1 MLFSKIWPPHIIE
14 ATEIKDWKTFSYEY
28 AIDNGLNQLEAE
40 SFSDMISYFIGNGP
54 AIPLENKYFKVQKIQ
69 FDILAAIPDIRMAH
83 EDEKEQIKL
92 LFDYV
97 FIMYNEKIYQYTKKS
112 EKVSF
117 RLTKK
122 QYDDFMSVPGKDKAD
137 KLQTLLSSYYPPT
150 SCDDYEKISKEDYV
164 RLGVSPHHG
173 RTVQQEREIMEAL
186 NNGKKVL
193 LVDKETLKNNLLG
206 QFHVIYKGDE
216 DEETEVRECSDCGEF
231 MTEYHEYEDYSW
243 SAEDYC
249 NAGHDL
255 EDTDPNTCKDY
266 WDKI

>member
-112 EKVSF
+112 EKISF

-150 SCDDYEKISKEDYV
+150 SIEKDTK
-164 RLGVSPHHG
+164 
-173 RTVQQEREIMEAL
+173 
-186 NNGKKVL
+186 
-193 LVDKETLKNNLLG
+193 
-206 QFHVIYKGDE
+206 

-255 EDTDPNTCKDY
+255 EDINPNSCKDY

>member
-54 AIPLENKYFKVQKIQ
+54 TIPLENKYFKVQKIQ

-112 EKVSF
+112 EKLSF
-117 RLTKK
+117 RITRK

-137 KLQTLLSSYYPPT
+137 KIETLLEAYY
-150 SCDDYEKISKEDYV
+150 KF
-164 RLGVSPHHG
+164 GVSSRSG
-173 RTVQQEREIMEAL
+173 RTIQQEREIMEAL

-193 LVDKETLKNNLLG
+193 LVDDKETLENKLLEP
-206 QFHVIYKGDE
+206 FHVIYKNGDK
-216 DEETEVRECSDCGEF
+216 DE
-231 MTEYHEYEDYSW
+231 
-243 SAEDYC
+243 
-249 NAGHDL
+249 
-255 EDTDPNTCKDY
+255 
-266 WDKI
+266 

>member
-1 MLFSKIWPPHIIE
+1 MLFSKIWPPNIIE

-54 AIPLENKYFKVQKIQ
+54 AIPLENKYFKIQKIQ

-83 EDEKEQIKL
+83 ENEKEQIRL

-117 RLTKK
+117 RITKK

-150 SCDDYEKISKEDYV
+150 SIEKDTK
-164 RLGVSPHHG
+164 
-173 RTVQQEREIMEAL
+173 
-186 NNGKKVL
+186 
-193 LVDKETLKNNLLG
+193 
-206 QFHVIYKGDE
+206 

-255 EDTDPNTCKDY
+255 EDTDPNSCKDY
-266 WDKI
+266 WDK

>member
-54 AIPLENKYFKVQKIQ
+54 AVPLENKYFKIQKIQ
-69 FDILAAIPDIRMAH
+69 FDILAAVPDIKDAYEN
-83 EDEKEQIKL
+83 EDEQIQV
-92 LFDYV
+92 LFDYI

-112 EKVSF
+112 EKISF

-122 QYDDFMSVPGKDKAD
+122 QYDDFLSVPGKDKAD

-150 SCDDYEKISKEDYV
+150 LVEKHIKKKKLCVTCKHFALKGGYSGENKYLCLEGHTPNATNIGIDCDDYERVDGEEYIK
-164 RLGVSPHHG
+164 LGVSHRYG
-173 RTVQQEREIMEAL
+173 RTMQQEREIMEAL

-193 LVDKETLKNNLLG
+193 LVGDIEALEKNPLLG
-206 QFHVIYKGDE
+206 IGPYHIIHKNGD
-216 DEETEVRECSDCGEF
+216 
-231 MTEYHEYEDYSW
+231 
-243 SAEDYC
+243 
-249 NAGHDL
+249 
-255 EDTDPNTCKDY
+255 KD
-266 WDKI
+266 D

>member
-83 EDEKEQIKL
+83 EDEKEQIRL

-97 FIMYNEKIYQYTKKS
+97 FIMYNEKIYEYTKKS

-117 RLTKK
+117 RITKK

-150 SCDDYEKISKEDYV
+150 SIEKDTK
-164 RLGVSPHHG
+164 
-173 RTVQQEREIMEAL
+173 
-186 NNGKKVL
+186 
-193 LVDKETLKNNLLG
+193 
-206 QFHVIYKGDE
+206 

-255 EDTDPNTCKDY
+255 EDTDPNSCKDY
-266 WDKI
+266 WDNFD

>member
-14 ATEIKDWKTFSYEY
+14 ATEIKDWKNFAMEY

-83 EDEKEQIKL
+83 EDEKEQIRL

-112 EKVSF
+112 EKLSF
-117 RLTKK
+117 RITRK

-137 KLQTLLSSYYPPT
+137 KIETLLEAYY
-150 SCDDYEKISKEDYV
+150 KF
-164 RLGVSPHHG
+164 GVSSRSG
-173 RTVQQEREIMEAL
+173 RTIQQEREIMEAL

-193 LVDKETLKNNLLG
+193 LVDDKETLENKLLEP
-206 QFHVIYKGDE
+206 FHVIYKNGDK
-216 DEETEVRECSDCGEF
+216 DE
-231 MTEYHEYEDYSW
+231 
-243 SAEDYC
+243 
-249 NAGHDL
+249 
-255 EDTDPNTCKDY
+255 
-266 WDKI
+266 

>member
-112 EKVSF
+112 EKLSF
-117 RLTKK
+117 RITRK

-137 KLQTLLSSYYPPT
+137 KIETLLEAYY
-150 SCDDYEKISKEDYV
+150 KF
-164 RLGVSPHHG
+164 GVSSRSG
-173 RTVQQEREIMEAL
+173 RTIQQEREIMEAL

-193 LVDKETLKNNLLG
+193 LVDDKETLENKLLEP
-206 QFHVIYKGDE
+206 FHVIYKNGDK
-216 DEETEVRECSDCGEF
+216 DE
-231 MTEYHEYEDYSW
+231 
-243 SAEDYC
+243 
-249 NAGHDL
+249 
-255 EDTDPNTCKDY
+255 
-266 WDKI
+266 

>member
-69 FDILAAIPDIRMAH
+69 FDILAAIPDIRMAN

-117 RLTKK
+117 RITKK

-150 SCDDYEKISKEDYV
+150 SIEKDTK
-164 RLGVSPHHG
+164 
-173 RTVQQEREIMEAL
+173 
-186 NNGKKVL
+186 
-193 LVDKETLKNNLLG
+193 
-206 QFHVIYKGDE
+206 

-255 EDTDPNTCKDY
+255 EDTNPNSCKDY
-266 WDKI
+266 WDNFD

>member
-14 ATEIKDWKTFSYEY
+14 ETEIKEWKTFSYEY

-83 EDEKEQIKL
+83 ENEKEQIKL

-117 RLTKK
+117 RITRK

-150 SCDDYEKISKEDYV
+150 SIEKDTK
-164 RLGVSPHHG
+164 
-173 RTVQQEREIMEAL
+173 
-186 NNGKKVL
+186 
-193 LVDKETLKNNLLG
+193 
-206 QFHVIYKGDE
+206 

-255 EDTDPNTCKDY
+255 EDTDPNSCKDY
-266 WDKI
+266 WDK

>member
-83 EDEKEQIKL
+83 EDEKEQIRL

-112 EKVSF
+112 EKISF

-122 QYDDFMSVPGKDKAD
+122 QYDDFMSVPGKDKAA

-150 SCDDYEKISKEDYV
+150 SIEKDTK
-164 RLGVSPHHG
+164 
-173 RTVQQEREIMEAL
+173 
-186 NNGKKVL
+186 
-193 LVDKETLKNNLLG
+193 
-206 QFHVIYKGDE
+206 

-255 EDTDPNTCKDY
+255 EDTDPNSCKDY
-266 WDKI
+266 WDK

>member
-1 MLFSKIWPPHIIE
+1 MLFSKIWPPNIIE

-54 AIPLENKYFKVQKIQ
+54 AVSLDNKYYKVQKIQ
-69 FDILAAIPDIRMAH
+69 FDILGAIPDIRRAH
-83 EDEKEQIKL
+83 ENEIEQIKL

-117 RLTKK
+117 RITKK

-150 SCDDYEKISKEDYV
+150 SIEKDTNKKNVCVTCKHFAIKGGYSGENKYLCLKDHIPNALNIGINCDDYEKISKEEYM
-164 RLGVSPHHG
+164 RLEVAPRSG
-173 RTVQQEREIMEAL
+173 RTILQERKLREAL
-186 NNGKKVL
+186 KNGEKVL
-193 LVDKETLKNNLLG
+193 LVDKETLKDNLLEH
-206 QFHVIYKGDE
+206 FHVIYKNADKDE
-216 DEETEVRECSDCGEF
+216 
-231 MTEYHEYEDYSW
+231 
-243 SAEDYC
+243 
-249 NAGHDL
+249 
-255 EDTDPNTCKDY
+255 
-266 WDKI
+266 

>member
-69 FDILAAIPDIRMAH
+69 FDILGAIPDIRMAH
-83 EDEKEQIKL
+83 EDEKEQIRL

-97 FIMYNEKIYQYTKKS
+97 LIMYNEKIYQYTKKS

-137 KLQTLLSSYYPPT
+137 KIETLLEAYY
-150 SCDDYEKISKEDYV
+150 KI
-164 RLGVSPHHG
+164 
-173 RTVQQEREIMEAL
+173 
-186 NNGKKVL
+186 
-193 LVDKETLKNNLLG
+193 
-206 QFHVIYKGDE
+206 
-216 DEETEVRECSDCGEF
+216 
-231 MTEYHEYEDYSW
+231 
-243 SAEDYC
+243 
-249 NAGHDL
+249 
-255 EDTDPNTCKDY
+255 
-266 WDKI
+266 

>member
-83 EDEKEQIKL
+83 ENEKVQIKL

-137 KLQTLLSSYYPPT
+137 KLETLLEAYYHIDESIDNIRKFLLKESSKLAKERMNIMSRSLDPLVTFQVPKDSHFIT
-150 SCDDYEKISKEDYV
+150 SSFLEEHEKELRKRCNCSGD
-164 RLGVSPHHG
+164 G
-173 RTVQQEREIMEAL
+173 R
-186 NNGKKVL
+186 K
-193 LVDKETLKNNLLG
+193 
-206 QFHVIYKGDE
+206 
-216 DEETEVRECSDCGEF
+216 
-231 MTEYHEYEDYSW
+231 
-243 SAEDYC
+243 
-249 NAGHDL
+249 
-255 EDTDPNTCKDY
+255 
-266 WDKI
+266 

>member
-69 FDILAAIPDIRMAH
+69 FDILAAIPDIRIAH

-112 EKVSF
+112 EKISF

-150 SCDDYEKISKEDYV
+150 SIEKDTNALNIGINCDDYEKISKEDYV
-164 RLGVSPHHG
+164 RLGVAPHYG
-173 RTVQQEREIMEAL
+173 KTVQQERELMEAL

-193 LVDKETLKNNLLG
+193 LVDKETLEKNLLG
-206 QFHVIYKGDE
+206 QFH
-216 DEETEVRECSDCGEF
+216 
-231 MTEYHEYEDYSW
+231 
-243 SAEDYC
+243 
-249 NAGHDL
+249 L
-255 EDTDPNTCKDY
+255 
-266 WDKI
+266 

>member
-1 MLFSKIWPPHIIE
+1 MLFSKIWPPNIIE
-14 ATEIKDWKTFSYEY
+14 ETEITDWKQFSYEY
-28 AIDNGLNQLEAE
+28 GIDNGLNENE
-40 SFSDMISYFIGNGP
+40 SKNFADMISYFIGNGP

-69 FDILAAIPDIRMAH
+69 FDILGAIPDIRMAH
-83 EDEKEQIKL
+83 ENEIEQIRL

-117 RLTKK
+117 RITKK

-150 SCDDYEKISKEDYV
+150 SIEKDTK
-164 RLGVSPHHG
+164 
-173 RTVQQEREIMEAL
+173 
-186 NNGKKVL
+186 
-193 LVDKETLKNNLLG
+193 
-206 QFHVIYKGDE
+206 

-255 EDTDPNTCKDY
+255 EDTDPNSCKDY
-266 WDKI
+266 WDNFD

>member
-54 AIPLENKYFKVQKIQ
+54 AIPLENKYFKIQKIQ
-69 FDILAAIPDIRMAH
+69 FDILAAVPDIKDAY
-83 EDEKEQIKL
+83 ENEYEQIQV
-92 LFDYV
+92 LFDYI

-117 RLTKK
+117 RITKK

-150 SCDDYEKISKEDYV
+150 SIEKDTK
-164 RLGVSPHHG
+164 
-173 RTVQQEREIMEAL
+173 
-186 NNGKKVL
+186 
-193 LVDKETLKNNLLG
+193 
-206 QFHVIYKGDE
+206 

-255 EDTDPNTCKDY
+255 EDTDPNSCKDY
-266 WDKI
+266 WDK

>member
-83 EDEKEQIKL
+83 EDEKEQIRL

-112 EKVSF
+112 EKISF
-117 RLTKK
+117 RITKK

-150 SCDDYEKISKEDYV
+150 SIEKDTK
-164 RLGVSPHHG
+164 
-173 RTVQQEREIMEAL
+173 
-186 NNGKKVL
+186 
-193 LVDKETLKNNLLG
+193 
-206 QFHVIYKGDE
+206 

-255 EDTDPNTCKDY
+255 EDTDPNSCKDY
-266 WDKI
+266 WDK

>member
-14 ATEIKDWKTFSYEY
+14 ATEIKEWKTFSYEY

-112 EKVSF
+112 EKLSF
-117 RLTKK
+117 RITRK

-137 KLQTLLSSYYPPT
+137 KIETLLEAYY
-150 SCDDYEKISKEDYV
+150 KF
-164 RLGVSPHHG
+164 GVSSRSG
-173 RTVQQEREIMEAL
+173 RTIQQEREIMEAL

-193 LVDKETLKNNLLG
+193 LVDDKETLENKLLEP
-206 QFHVIYKGDE
+206 FHVIYKNGDK
-216 DEETEVRECSDCGEF
+216 DE
-231 MTEYHEYEDYSW
+231 
-243 SAEDYC
+243 
-249 NAGHDL
+249 
-255 EDTDPNTCKDY
+255 
-266 WDKI
+266 

>member
-83 EDEKEQIKL
+83 QDEKEQIKL

-112 EKVSF
+112 EKISF

-137 KLQTLLSSYYPPT
+137 KIETLLEAYY
-150 SCDDYEKISKEDYV
+150 KF
-164 RLGVSPHHG
+164 GVSSRSG
-173 RTVQQEREIMEAL
+173 RTIQQEREIMEAL

-193 LVDKETLKNNLLG
+193 LVDDKETLENKLLEP
-206 QFHVIYKGDE
+206 FHVIYKNGDK
-216 DEETEVRECSDCGEF
+216 DE
-231 MTEYHEYEDYSW
+231 
-243 SAEDYC
+243 
-249 NAGHDL
+249 
-255 EDTDPNTCKDY
+255 
-266 WDKI
+266 

>member
-54 AIPLENKYFKVQKIQ
+54 TIPLENKYFKVQKIQ

-112 EKVSF
+112 EKLSF
-117 RLTKK
+117 RITRK

-137 KLQTLLSSYYPPT
+137 KIETLLEAYY
-150 SCDDYEKISKEDYV
+150 KI
-164 RLGVSPHHG
+164 
-173 RTVQQEREIMEAL
+173 
-186 NNGKKVL
+186 
-193 LVDKETLKNNLLG
+193 
-206 QFHVIYKGDE
+206 
-216 DEETEVRECSDCGEF
+216 
-231 MTEYHEYEDYSW
+231 
-243 SAEDYC
+243 
-249 NAGHDL
+249 
-255 EDTDPNTCKDY
+255 
-266 WDKI
+266 